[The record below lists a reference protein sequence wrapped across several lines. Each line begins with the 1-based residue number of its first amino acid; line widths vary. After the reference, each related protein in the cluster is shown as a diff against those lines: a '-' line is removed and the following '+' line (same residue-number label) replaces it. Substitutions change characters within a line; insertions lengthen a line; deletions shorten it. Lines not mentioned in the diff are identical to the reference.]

1 MLGASKGAAV
11 ATRRARPKRDDA
23 EQAFLASYDATKYER
38 PSVAVDVV
46 VLTAIDGALKVALAK
61 RTEHPFKGK
70 HALPGGFVRIDESLD
85 DAALRILRE
94 KAGLRDVFLEQLYT
108 FGDLGR
114 DPRGRVVAIAY
125 YALVAPAKFG
135 DVAQAVGTVRVPWK
149 GETGGP
155 VDVVDNEGRALEL
168 AFDHADV
175 LGLAVKRIRGKI
187 DYAPIGFQLLPN
199 AFTLRELQDVYET
212 VLGDVV
218 NKDSFRRRM
227 LQSGLV
233 EATGARERD
242 VGYRP
247 AELYRFVRRSAV

>member
-1 MLGASKGAAV
+1 MK
-11 ATRRARPKRDDA
+11 KKQRDDEA
-23 EQAFLASYDATKYER
+23 AFLAAYDPSRYPR

-46 VLTAIDGALKVALAK
+46 VLTAIGGALKVALVRRDA
-61 RTEHPFKGK
+61 HPFKGE
-70 HALPGGFVRIDESLD
+70 HALPGTFVGVDESLD
-85 DAALRILRE
+85 DAAARALRE

-108 FGDLGR
+108 FGDVGR
-114 DPRGRVVAIAY
+114 DPRSRVISVAY
-125 YALVAPAKFG
+125 YALVAPARFG
-135 DVAQAVGTVRVPWK
+135 DVKGSVGTVRVPWK

-155 VDVVDNEGRALEL
+155 VDVVDADGAPIEL

-175 LGLAVKRIRGKI
+175 VGMAVKRVRGKI
-187 DYAPIGFQLLPN
+187 DYAPIGFQLLPP
-199 AFTLRELQDVYET
+199 AFALRELQEVYET
-212 VLGDVV
+212 VLGEPL

-247 AELYRFVRRSAV
+247 AELYRFVKRSAV

>member
-1 MLGASKGAAV
+1 MAS
-11 ATRRARPKRDDA
+11 RKRQDEA
-23 EQAFLASYDATKYER
+23 AFLASYDPTKYER

-46 VLTAIDGALKVALAK
+46 VLTAMDGALKVALAQ
-61 RTEHPFKGK
+61 RAEHPFRGE
-70 HALPGGFVRIDESLD
+70 HALPGGFIRLDESLD
-85 DAALRILRE
+85 DAAARVLRD
-94 KAGLRDVFLEQLYT
+94 KAGLQDVFLEQLYT
-108 FGDLGR
+108 FGEPGR
-114 DPRGRVVAIAY
+114 DPRARVISVAY
-125 YALVAPAKFG
+125 YALVSPAKFG
-135 DVAQAVGTVRVPWK
+135 DVKQAVGTLRVPWR

-155 VDVVDNEGRALEL
+155 VDVVDHDGRALDL

-175 LGLAVKRIRGKI
+175 IGMAVKRVRGKI
-187 DYAPIGFQLLPN
+187 DYAPIGFQLLPA

-242 VGYRP
+242 VGFRP
-247 AELYRFVRRSAV
+247 AELYRFVKRSAV